1 MYQTGA
7 SAPAFTCLRRAMFVV
22 AVATIALALLG
33 LTVPPAFGHTHPTP
47 VERTEPAVVRVETSV
62 QVDISLMEHDR
73 HGKHIGL
80 YQKRY
85 EPVLNAGSGFA
96 VDPSGVIVA
105 AGGVI
110 TADTRQAEIYAVN
123 HIFNDRYRNR
133 APLPADPK
141 TTTTIRNDDPD
152 DPLNSRLQRCYR
164 ANTADTTGGCVIATS
179 RVIRVYPY
187 VSSQA
192 RYGNLTA
199 SVLYPANGEAG
210 DSPVSVLKVGASSMP
225 TVNLGTST
233 AGTAD
238 FAALGFT
245 EIPKEPPSDKGPMV
259 NANGHLIGSGPEI
272 EKDKF
277 QPKLATAVAAGI
289 WGGPVVGKTGVTTGF
304 LQVRPPGPDGKQVP
318 YMTDVGAIRKAL
330 AAARVE
336 AHQGPTDAVFEAA
349 MHNYKNHAYAAAI
362 PSLEETLKLYPGHAL
377 AAQYLKT
384 AKDRQGTA
392 EDTTGRGSD
401 VKGISVETG
410 GMSLWTIAVIVGLLL
425 VASLVALGAVRR
437 GTLRPPALRRGGD
450 DAATRSGEAP
460 ARPPP
465 ARREARTTP
474 REPVDWPR
482 AEAQATPAP
491 GRAPVATARRPA
503 PAAEEVGFCTECGR
517 PVEREHKFCGYCGH
531 KAR

>member
-1 MYQTGA
+1 MFQTGA
-7 SAPAFTCLRRAMFVV
+7 STSTCLRRAMFLV

-33 LTVPPAFGHTHPTP
+33 LTVPPALGHTHPTP
-47 VERTEPAVVRVETSV
+47 VELTEPAVVRVETSV

-85 EPVLNAGSGFA
+85 EPVVNAGSGFA

-110 TADTRQAEIYAVN
+110 TADTRAAEIYAVN
-123 HIFNDRYRNR
+123 RIFNDRYGKR

-141 TTTTIRNDDPD
+141 TETTIRNEDPD
-152 DPLNSRLQRCYR
+152 DPLNGRLQRCYR
-164 ANTADTTGGCVIATS
+164 PNTADTTGGCVIATS

-192 RYGNLTA
+192 RYGNLAA
-199 SVLYPANGEAG
+199 SVLYPTTGNAA
-210 DSPVSVLKVGASSMP
+210 VSVLKVGANSMP
-225 TVNLGTST
+225 TVHLGDST
-233 AGTAD
+233 EGTAH

-245 EIPKEPPSDKGPMV
+245 KVPEEPPSPKGPMV
-259 NANGHLIGSGPEI
+259 NRRGHLIGSGPEI
-272 EKDKF
+272 DKDKF
-277 QPKLATAVAAGI
+277 QPKLATAIAAGI
-289 WGGPVVGKTGVTTGF
+289 WGGPVVGTTGDTTGF
-304 LQVRPPGPDGKQVP
+304 LEVRPPGPDGKREP

-336 AHQGPTDAVFEAA
+336 ARQGPTDAAFEAA
-349 MHNYKNHAYAAAI
+349 MHNYKNQAYAAAI
-362 PSLEETLKLYPGHAL
+362 PSLEETLELYPGHAL
-377 AAQYLKT
+377 ARQYLDT
-384 AKDRQGTA
+384 AKAKKGTA
-392 EDTTGRGSD
+392 EDATGRGSD

-425 VASLVALGAVRR
+425 VASLVALGAARR

-460 ARPPP
+460 PRPPP
-465 ARREARTTP
+465 AQREARTTP

-482 AEAQATPAP
+482 AEARATPAP

-517 PVEREHKFCGYCGH
+517 PIDQEHKFCGYCGH

>member
-1 MYQTGA
+1 
-7 SAPAFTCLRRAMFVV
+7 MFLV
-22 AVATIALALLG
+22 AVGTIALALLG

-47 VERTEPAVVRVETSV
+47 VERAEPAVVRVETSV

-73 HGKHIGL
+73 GGKHIGL

-85 EPVLNAGSGFA
+85 ELVVNAGSGFA

-110 TADTRQAEIYAVN
+110 TADTRKAEIYAVN
-123 HIFNDRYRNR
+123 RVFNDRYDNR
-133 APLPADPK
+133 APLPADQTAK
-141 TTTTIRNDDPD
+141 TTIRNENPD
-152 DPLNSRLQRCYR
+152 DPLNGRLQRCYR
-164 ANTADTTGGCVIATS
+164 PNTADTTGGCVIATR

-192 RYGNLTA
+192 RYGNLVA
-199 SVLYPANGEAG
+199 SVLYPTTGEAG

-225 TVNLGTST
+225 AVDLGTST
-233 AGTAD
+233 AGTAN
-238 FAALGFT
+238 FVALGFT
-245 EIPKEPPSDKGPMV
+245 KIPKELPSNKGPIV
-259 NANGHLIGSGPEI
+259 NAKGHLIGSGPEI
-272 EKDKF
+272 VKDEF
-277 QPKLATAVAAGI
+277 QPKLATAIAAGI
-289 WGGPVVGKTGVTTGF
+289 WGGPVVGETGDTTGF

-330 AAARVE
+330 AAVRVE
-336 AHQGPTDAVFEAA
+336 PHQGPTDAVFEAA
-349 MHNYKNHAYAAAI
+349 MHNFKNHAYAAAI

-377 AAQYLKT
+377 ARRNLDI
-384 AKDRQGTA
+384 AKAKQGTA
-392 EDTTGRGSD
+392 EDTTVRGSD
-401 VKGISVETG
+401 VKGISVETD

-425 VASLVALGAVRR
+425 VAALVALGAVRR
-437 GTLRPPALRRGGD
+437 GTLRLPAVRRGGD

-465 ARREARTTP
+465 VRREARTTP

-517 PVEREHKFCGYCGH
+517 PIDQEHKFCGYCGH

>member
-7 SAPAFTCLRRAMFVV
+7 SASTCLRRAMFLV

-33 LTVPPAFGHTHPTP
+33 LIVPPAFAHTHPTP
-47 VERTEPAVVRVETSV
+47 VERAEPAVVRVETSV

-80 YQKRY
+80 YQRRY
-85 EPVLNAGSGFA
+85 ELVVNAGSGFA
-96 VDPSGVIVA
+96 VDPSGAIVA

-110 TADTRQAEIYAVN
+110 KADTSKAEIYAVN
-123 HIFNDRYRNR
+123 RIFNDRYGNR
-133 APLPADPK
+133 APLPAKPENK
-141 TTTTIRNDDPD
+141 TTIRNDDPD
-152 DPLNSRLQRCYR
+152 DPLNGRLQRCYR
-164 ANTADTTGGCVIATS
+164 VNTADTTGGCVIATN

-192 RYGNLTA
+192 RYGNLVA
-199 SVLYPANGEAG
+199 SVVYPKTEDPG
-210 DSPVSVLKVGASSMP
+210 DAPVSVLKVGANSMP
-225 TVNLGTST
+225 SVNLGDST
-233 AGTAD
+233 AGTANL
-238 FAALGFT
+238 AALGFT
-245 EIPKEPPSDKGPMV
+245 KIPKEAPSPKGPMV
-259 NANGHLIGSGPEI
+259 NAKGHLIGSGPEV
-272 EKDKF
+272 EKDEF
-277 QPKLATAVAAGI
+277 QPKLASAIAAGI
-289 WGGPVVGKTGVTTGF
+289 WGGPVVGETGDTTGF
-304 LQVRPPGPDGKQVP
+304 LQVRPGPDGKLVP

-330 AAARVE
+330 AAAQVKP
-336 AHQGPTDAVFEAA
+336 HQGPTDAVFEAA
-349 MHNYKNHAYAAAI
+349 MHNSKNHAYTAAI

-377 AAQYLKT
+377 AAQNLKT
-384 AKDRQGTA
+384 AKDKQGTA

-401 VKGISVETG
+401 VKGISVETD

-425 VASLVALGAVRR
+425 IAALVALGAVRR

-450 DAATRSGEAP
+450 DAPARPAKAP

-517 PVEREHKFCGYCGH
+517 PVEPEHKFCGYCGH

>member
-1 MYQTGA
+1 MHQTGA
-7 SAPAFTCLRRAMFVV
+7 GASASTCLRRAMFLV

-47 VERTEPAVVRVETSV
+47 VERAEPAVVRVETSV

-80 YQKRY
+80 YQQRY
-85 EPVLNAGSGFA
+85 ELVVNAGSGFA
-96 VDPSGVIVA
+96 VDPSGAIVA

-110 TADTRQAEIYAVN
+110 KADTSKAEIYAVN
-123 HIFNDRYRNR
+123 RIFNDRYGNR
-133 APLPADPK
+133 APLPAKPENK
-141 TTTTIRNDDPD
+141 ATIRNDDPD
-152 DPLNSRLQRCYR
+152 DPLNGRLQRCYR
-164 ANTADTTGGCVIATS
+164 ANTADTTGGCVIATN

-187 VSSQA
+187 VSSQD
-192 RYGNLTA
+192 RYGNLAA

-210 DSPVSVLKVGASSMP
+210 DAPVSVLKVGASSMP
-225 TVNLGTST
+225 SVDLGDST
-233 AGTAD
+233 AGTAN

-245 EIPKEPPSDKGPMV
+245 EIPKEAPSPKGPMV
-259 NANGHLIGSGPEI
+259 NAKGHLIGSGPDV
-272 EKDKF
+272 EKDEF
-277 QPKLATAVAAGI
+277 QPKLASAIAAGI
-289 WGGPVVGKTGVTTGF
+289 WGGPVVGETGDTTGF
-304 LQVRPPGPDGKQVP
+304 LQVRPGPDGKLVP

-377 AAQYLKT
+377 ARQYLET
-384 AKDRQGTA
+384 AKEKKGTA

-425 VASLVALGAVRR
+425 VASLVALGAARR

-450 DAATRSGEAP
+450 DTATRSGEAP

-482 AEAQATPAP
+482 AEAQTTPAP

-517 PVEREHKFCGYCGH
+517 PVEPEHKFCGYCGH

>member
-1 MYQTGA
+1 M
-7 SAPAFTCLRRAMFVV
+7 SLV
-22 AVATIALALLG
+22 AVAAIALALLG

-80 YQKRY
+80 YQRRY
-85 EPVLNAGSGFA
+85 EPVVNKGSGFA

-110 TADTRQAEIYAVN
+110 KADIRKAEIYAVN
-123 HIFNDRYRNR
+123 HLFNDHYGKR
-133 APLPADPK
+133 APLPADPN
-141 TTTTIRNDDPD
+141 TETTIGNDNPD
-152 DPLNSRLQRCYR
+152 DPLNGRLQRCYR
-164 ANTADTTGGCVIATS
+164 PNTADTTGGCVVSTS

-192 RYGNLTA
+192 RYGNLAA
-199 SVLYPANGEAG
+199 SVLFPKTEDPG
-210 DSPVSVLKVGASSMP
+210 DAPVSVLKVGASSMP

-233 AGTAD
+233 AGTAS
-238 FAALGFT
+238 FSALGFT
-245 EIPKEPPSDKGPMV
+245 EVPKTPPSDKGPMV
-259 NANGHLIGSGPEI
+259 NASGHLIGSGPEV

-289 WGGPVVGKTGVTTGF
+289 WGGPVVGETGVTTGF
-304 LQVRPPGPDGKQVP
+304 LQVRPPDPDGKRVP

-330 AAARVE
+330 AAAQVE
-336 AHQGPTDAVFEAA
+336 PHQGPTDAVFEAA

-362 PSLEETLKLYPGHAL
+362 PSLEETLKLYQGHAL

-384 AKDRQGTA
+384 ARNKQGTA

-401 VKGISVETG
+401 VKGISVETD

-465 ARREARTTP
+465 ARREARATP

-491 GRAPVATARRPA
+491 GRATVATARRPA

-517 PVEREHKFCGYCGH
+517 PVEPEHKFCGYCGH

>member
-1 MYQTGA
+1 
-7 SAPAFTCLRRAMFVV
+7 V
-22 AVATIALALLG
+22 
-33 LTVPPAFGHTHPTP
+33 
-47 VERTEPAVVRVETSV
+47 
-62 QVDISLMEHDR
+62 IS
-73 HGKHIGL
+73 
-80 YQKRY
+80 
-85 EPVLNAGSGFA
+85 
-96 VDPSGVIVA
+96 
-105 AGGVI
+105 
-110 TADTRQAEIYAVN
+110 
-123 HIFNDRYRNR
+123 
-133 APLPADPK
+133 
-141 TTTTIRNDDPD
+141 
-152 DPLNSRLQRCYR
+152 
-164 ANTADTTGGCVIATS
+164 TS

-192 RYGNLTA
+192 RYGNLAA
-199 SVLYPANGEAG
+199 SVLYPTTGNA
-210 DSPVSVLKVGASSMP
+210 DVSVLKVGASSMP
-225 TVNLGTST
+225 TVDLGDST
-233 AGTAD
+233 EGTAH

-245 EIPKEPPSDKGPMV
+245 KVPEEPPSPKGPMV
-259 NANGHLIGSGPEI
+259 NRRGHLIGSGPEI
-272 EKDKF
+272 EKDEL
-277 QPKLATAVAAGI
+277 QPKLASAIAAGI
-289 WGGPVVGKTGVTTGF
+289 WGGPVVGTTGDTTGF

-336 AHQGPTDAVFEAA
+336 PHQGPTDAVFEAA
-349 MHNYKNHAYAAAI
+349 MHNFKNHAYEAAI

-377 AAQYLKT
+377 ARRNLGI
-384 AKDRQGTA
+384 AKAKQGTA
-392 EDTTGRGSD
+392 EDATGRGSD
-401 VKGISVETG
+401 VEGISVETD

-425 VASLVALGAVRR
+425 VAALVALGAVRR

-482 AEAQATPAP
+482 VEAQATPAP

-517 PVEREHKFCGYCGH
+517 PIDQEHKFCGYCGH